1 MGLFNL
7 IVMTY
12 EECIWD
18 MCETSRQASM
28 NDIRRQRHVAI
39 LLSKQE
45 DVNEKTRLLYEE
57 EAERWDQL
65 LYLLKEYPSV
75 MAVVVTLRTVGDDIK
90 DVTIN

>member
-1 MGLFNL
+1 
-7 IVMTY
+7 
-12 EECIWD
+12 
-18 MCETSRQASM
+18 M